1 MKTNWDLNDFHTGF
15 LVLVQLKIIYLL
27 YKHIN
32 ESCYMHFQ
40 GLLYGSRRKSLWWRL
55 NAIKIFDDYFAAV
68 SYFSVSHHAA
78 MLLMRQN
85 FLLDESTIQ
94 TPKLYST
101 HHVQPTEQ
109 QMSEWTANES
119 FLRLLSCA
127 EVELFVLHRTRTAT
141 PNLCIVWSL
150 RAFKR

>member
-40 GLLYGSRRKSLWWRL
+40 GLLYGSRRKSVVAAKRRL
-55 NAIKIFDDYFAAV
+55 FCRSLIF
-68 SYFSVSHHAA
+68 FSVASCSDAFNET
-78 MLLMRQN
+78 QN
-85 FLLDESTIQ
+85 FLLDGSTIQ
-94 TPKLYST
+94 IPKLYST